1 MLLPASV
8 VFAIAFGIRLVHV
21 LQIRSTPFFSILM
34 GDSRGYDEWAQR
46 IAGGEWWG
54 REVFYQAPLYPY
66 FLGAIYAIAG
76 RYLLL
81 VRLVQALIGSAS
93 CVFVALAAS
102 RLVSRRAGI
111 VAGAGLALYA
121 PAIFFDGLLQK
132 SVLDVFFVSL
142 ALWFIAQIQPV
153 RLKADAT
160 HEKKS
165 VRGVRLQPDLPWLWL
180 GLTIGALSLTRE
192 NALVFTVVIV
202 AWALTRSWRHA
213 TWFVAGVAI
222 VLVPVAAR
230 NSLVGGGFYV
240 TTAQFGPNFY
250 IGNNPK
256 AEGTYASLRYGR
268 GAPEYER
275 QDATEL
281 AELTVGH
288 QLTPAEVSS
297 YWTGRALQF
306 ITSQPGAWLV
316 LMARKAALLVNRS
329 EMVDTEDQ
337 ASYAEWSWPLWLLGP
352 IAHFGVLVPLA
363 VLGVFATWPE
373 RAPNQA
379 SRRPWPLRSR
389 LWVLY
394 ALILAYAAS
403 VVLFYVFARYRY
415 PLVPMLVIV
424 AAAGL
429 VEAESW
435 VRTARP
441 EPVDQPSCFALRR
454 SAEALAKAEGRAR
467 GSTSPVLSELALR
480 RAQGERVEA
489 SPPAIWC
496 LATVAVAA
504 VVANWPLLSTNHMR
518 AVTENNLGA
527 AEQADRRFDEAD
539 AHYRRS
545 IAFRSDYAPA
555 YSNLGAALRARRRN
569 AESIAVYEQALRLQP
584 DYADAHYNLGNALM
598 DEGRFAE
605 AIEHFQI
612 ALRSVP
618 GSEEVHN
625 NFGIAL
631 ASAGR
636 HDEALAEFSAAVRIK
651 PTSAKA
657 QHNLADALLRAGRGS
672 EAIDRFR
679 RATELAPEDGS
690 FHYDYGSVL
699 LEAGRPQDAVTEF
712 RAALKSIPQS
722 PEVHN
727 NLGIALGTLGKLD
740 EAIAEFQQALRAKPD
755 FTDARTNL
763 RMAAEA
769 RSRQR

>member
-8 VFAIAFGIRLVHV
+8 IFATAFGIRLVHV
-21 LQIRSTPFFSILM
+21 LQMRSTPFFSILM

-76 RYLLL
+76 RHLLL

-102 RLVSRRAGI
+102 RLVSRRAGM
-111 VAGAGLALYA
+111 VAGAVLAVYA

-142 ALWFIAQIQPV
+142 ALWLIARILTV
-153 RLKADAT
+153 RLK
-160 HEKKS
+160 
-165 VRGVRLQPDLPWLWL
+165 PDLLWL
-180 GLTIGALSLTRE
+180 SLGLCIGGLSLTRE
-192 NALVFTVVIV
+192 NALVFIVVV
-202 AWALTRSWRHA
+202 ATWALFGTVENAKAAQHARPNQSLRSSRSVRSLA
-213 TWFVAGVAI
+213 LFLFGLAL
-222 VLVPVAAR
+222 VLLPVAVR

-256 AEGTYASLRYGR
+256 ADGTYASLRYGR

-281 AELTVGH
+281 AELAVGH
-288 QLTPAEVSS
+288 QLMPAEVSS

-306 ITSQPGAWLV
+306 ITSQPGAWLT

-363 VLGVFATWPE
+363 VFGVFATWPE
-373 RAPNQA
+373 RAPNHA

-415 PLVPMLVIV
+415 PLVPMLIV
-424 AAAGL
+424 FASAGL
-429 VEAESW
+429 VEILSLFGARGFQPSEAAGF
-435 VRTARP
+435 ARP
-441 EPVDQPSCFALRR
+441 KDSR
-454 SAEALAKAEGRAR
+454 S
-467 GSTSPVLSELALR
+467 
-480 RAQGERVEA
+480 
-489 SPPAIWC
+489 I
-496 LATVAVAA
+496 VAA
-504 VVANWPLLSTNHMR
+504 VGATAIITNWPLVSTNHMR

-527 AEQADRRFDEAD
+527 AQQGNHRFDEAD

-555 YSNLGAALRARRRN
+555 YSNLGAVLRARGRN
-569 AESIAVYEQALRLQP
+569 AESITAYEEALRLQP
-584 DYADAHYNLGNALM
+584 EYADAHYNLGNALT
-598 DEGRFAE
+598 DEGRFAD

-636 HDEALAEFSAAVRIK
+636 HDEAFAEFSAAVRIK

-657 QHNLADALLRAGRGS
+657 QHNLADALLRSGRGS
-672 EAIDRFR
+672 EAIDHFR

-690 FHYDYGSVL
+690 FHFDYGSVL

-712 RAALKSIPQS
+712 RAALKSIPQA

-727 NLGIALGTLGKLD
+727 NLGIALGSLGQLD
-740 EAIAEFQQALRAKPD
+740 EAIAEFQQALRAQPD
-755 FTDARTNL
+755 FADARANL
-763 RMAAEA
+763 KMAAEA
-769 RSRQR
+769 RAKAR

>member
-1 MLLPASV
+1 MLVPALAI
-8 VFAIAFGIRLVHV
+8 FAIAFGIRLVHV

-66 FLGAIYAIAG
+66 FLGVIYAIAG
-76 RYLLL
+76 RHLLL

-111 VAGAGLALYA
+111 IAGAVLALYA

-142 ALWFIAQIQPV
+142 ALWLIAKVP
-153 RLKADAT
+153 LKPDSPYDQRAERRGSADRRD
-160 HEKKS
+160 S
-165 VRGVRLQPDLPWLWL
+165 RGVRLQPDLLWL
-180 GLTIGALSLTRE
+180 SLGLCIGGLSLTRE

-213 TWFVAGVAI
+213 AWFVAGLAI

-281 AELTVGH
+281 AELVVGH
-288 QLTPAEVSS
+288 QLTPAEVSN
-297 YWTGRALQF
+297 YWTGRALEF
-306 ITSQPGAWLV
+306 ITSQPGAWLA

-363 VLGVFATWPE
+363 VLGAFATWPE
-373 RAPNQA
+373 RAPNHS

-389 LWVLY
+389 LGVLY

-415 PLVPMLVIV
+415 PLVPMLVIF

-429 VEAESW
+429 
-435 VRTARP
+435 
-441 EPVDQPSCFALRR
+441 
-454 SAEALAKAEGRAR
+454 AEGRVYCVAR
-467 GSTSPVLSELALR
+467 GFS
-480 RAQGERVEA
+480 
-489 SPPAIWC
+489 PAIADLKACATC
-496 LATVAVAA
+496 LRWTLAAVAVAA
-504 VVANWPLLSTNHMR
+504 IAANWPLVSTNHMR

-527 AEQADRRFDEAD
+527 AQQADRRFDEAD
-539 AHYRRS
+539 AHYRRA

-555 YSNLGAALRARRRN
+555 YSNLGTALRARGRS
-569 AESIAVYEQALRLQP
+569 AESIAAYEQALRLQP
-584 DYADAHYNLGNALM
+584 EYADAHYNLGNALM
-598 DEGRFAE
+598 DEERYAE

-631 ASAGR
+631 ALAGR
-636 HDEALAEFSAAVRIK
+636 LDEALAEFSAAVSIK

-657 QHNLADALLRAGRGS
+657 QHNLADALLRAGRGG
-672 EAIDRFR
+672 EALDHFR

-690 FHYDYGSVL
+690 FHYDYGSAL
-699 LEAGRPQDAVTEF
+699 LEAGRLRDAVTEF
-712 RAALKSIPQS
+712 RAALQSIPQA

-727 NLGIALGTLGKLD
+727 NLGIALGSLGQLD
-740 EAIAEFQQALRAKPD
+740 EAIAEFQEALRIKPD
-755 FTDARTNL
+755 FDDARKNVTMA
-763 RMAAEA
+763 MAARA
-769 RSRQR
+769 RKAR

>member
-1 MLLPASV
+1 MLVPALAI
-8 VFAIAFGIRLVHV
+8 FTIAFGIRLVHV

-66 FLGAIYAIAG
+66 FLGVIYAIAG
-76 RYLLL
+76 RHLLL

-142 ALWFIAQIQPV
+142 ALWLIARIVTV
-153 RLKADAT
+153 RLKPDAPYDKAAERRGSADRRD
-160 HEKKS
+160 S
-165 VRGVRLQPDLPWLWL
+165 RGVRLQPDLLWL
-180 GLTIGALSLTRE
+180 SLGLCIGGLSLTRE

-213 TWFVAGVAI
+213 AWFVAGLAI

-281 AELTVGH
+281 AELVVGH

-306 ITSQPGAWLV
+306 ISSQPGAWLA

-363 VLGVFATWPE
+363 VLGVFATWP
-373 RAPNQA
+373 
-379 SRRPWPLRSR
+379 LRSR

-415 PLVPMLVIV
+415 PLVPMLMIL

-429 VEAESW
+429 
-435 VRTARP
+435 
-441 EPVDQPSCFALRR
+441 
-454 SAEALAKAEGRAR
+454 AEGRAYCVAR
-467 GSTSPVLSELALR
+467 GFLGTPKRGTREGGSPALAGLKTCATSLRWTLA
-480 RAQGERVEA
+480 A
-489 SPPAIWC
+489 
-496 LATVAVAA
+496 VAVAA
-504 VVANWPLLSTNHMR
+504 LAANWPLLSTNDMR

-555 YSNLGAALRARRRN
+555 YSNLGATLRARGRN
-569 AESIAVYEQALRLQP
+569 AESIAAYEQALRLQP
-584 DYADAHYNLGNALM
+584 EYADAHYNLGNALM
-598 DEGRFAE
+598 DEERYAE

-631 ASAGR
+631 ALAGR
-636 HDEALAEFSAAVRIK
+636 LDEALAEFSAAVSIK

-657 QHNLADALLRAGRGS
+657 QHNLADALLRSGRGS
-672 EAIDRFR
+672 EAIDHFR
-679 RATELAPEDGS
+679 RATELAPEDGT

-699 LEAGRPQDAVTEF
+699 LDAGRPQDAVTEF
-712 RAALKSIPQS
+712 RAALKSIPQA

-727 NLGIALGTLGKLD
+727 NLGIALGSLGKLD

-755 FTDARTNL
+755 FADARANL
-763 RMAAEA
+763 KMAAEA
-769 RSRQR
+769 LARKAR

>member
-1 MLLPASV
+1 MLLPATV
-8 VFAIAFGIRLVHV
+8 IFVIAFGIRLVHV

-66 FLGAIYAIAG
+66 FLGAIYTIAG
-76 RYLLL
+76 RHLLL

-132 SVLDVFFVSL
+132 SVLDVFFVSV
-142 ALWFIAQIQPV
+142 ALWLIARI
-153 RLKADAT
+153 LT
-160 HEKKS
+160 
-165 VRGVRLQPDLPWLWL
+165 VRLQPDLLWL
-180 GLTIGALSLTRE
+180 SLGLCIGGLSLTRE

-213 TWFVAGVAI
+213 AWFAAGLAI

-281 AELTVGH
+281 AELMVGH
-288 QLTPAEVSS
+288 QLTPAEVSN

-306 ITSQPGAWLV
+306 ITSQPGAWLA

-373 RAPNQA
+373 QAPNHA
-379 SRRPWPLRSR
+379 SRRSGPLRSR

-394 ALILAYAAS
+394 ALILTYAAS

-415 PLVPMLVIV
+415 PLVPMLIV
-424 AAAGL
+424 FASAGL
-429 VEAESW
+429 VEILSLFG
-435 VRTARP
+435 ARGF
-441 EPVDQPSCFALRR
+441 QPSDAAGFARLKGSR
-454 SAEALAKAEGRAR
+454 S
-467 GSTSPVLSELALR
+467 
-480 RAQGERVEA
+480 
-489 SPPAIWC
+489 I
-496 LATVAVAA
+496 VAA
-504 VVANWPLLSTNHMR
+504 VCATAIITNWPLLSTNHMR

-555 YSNLGAALRARRRN
+555 YSNLGAALRARGRN
-569 AESIAVYEQALRLQP
+569 AESIAAYEQALRLQP
-584 DYADAHYNLGNALM
+584 EYADAHYNLGNALM
-598 DEGRFAE
+598 DEGRFAD
-605 AIEHFQI
+605 ATEHFQV

-631 ASAGR
+631 ALAGR
-636 HDEALAEFSAAVRIK
+636 LDEALAEFSAAVGIK

-657 QHNLADALLRAGRGS
+657 QHNLADALLRSGRGS
-672 EAIDRFR
+672 EAIDHFR
-679 RATELAPEDGS
+679 RATELAPEEGS

-727 NLGIALGTLGKLD
+727 NLGIALGSLGRLD
-740 EAIAEFQQALRAKPD
+740 EAIVQFQEALRAKPD
-755 FTDARTNL
+755 FADARANL
-763 RMAAEA
+763 KMAAEA
-769 RSRQR
+769 RARGR

>member
-8 VFAIAFGIRLVHV
+8 IFAIAFGIRLVHV

-66 FLGAIYAIAG
+66 FLGVIYAIAG
-76 RYLLL
+76 RHLLL

-111 VAGAGLALYA
+111 VAGAVLAFYA

-142 ALWFIAQIQPV
+142 ALWLIARILTV
-153 RLKADAT
+153 RLKPDAPYDQAAARRGSADRRD
-160 HEKKS
+160 S
-165 VRGVRLQPDLPWLWL
+165 RGVRLQPDLLWL
-180 GLTIGALSLTRE
+180 SLGLCIGGLSLTRE

-202 AWALTRSWRHA
+202 AWLLFGAVENAKAAKHAKPNQSLRSSRSLRSLALFLFGLA
-213 TWFVAGVAI
+213 L

-281 AELTVGH
+281 AELMVGH
-288 QLTPAEVSS
+288 QLTPAEVSN

-306 ITSQPGAWLV
+306 ITSQPGAWLA

-373 RAPNQA
+373 RAPNRA

-415 PLVPMLVIV
+415 PLVPMLVIF

-429 VEAESW
+429 
-435 VRTARP
+435 
-441 EPVDQPSCFALRR
+441 
-454 SAEALAKAEGRAR
+454 AEGRAYCA
-467 GSTSPVLSELALR
+467 TSLRWTLA
-480 RAQGERVEA
+480 A
-489 SPPAIWC
+489 
-496 LATVAVAA
+496 VAVAA
-504 VVANWPLLSTNHMR
+504 IAANWPLLSTNDMR

-555 YSNLGAALRARRRN
+555 YSNLGAALRARGRN
-569 AESIAVYEQALRLQP
+569 AESIAAYEQALRLQP
-584 DYADAHYNLGNALM
+584 EYADAHYNLGNALM
-598 DEGRFAE
+598 DEERYAD

-631 ASAGR
+631 ALAGR
-636 HDEALAEFSAAVRIK
+636 LDEALAEFSAAVGIK

-657 QHNLADALLRAGRGS
+657 QHNLADALLRSGRRN
-672 EAIDRFR
+672 EAIDHFR

-690 FHYDYGSVL
+690 FHYDYGNVL

-712 RAALKSIPQS
+712 RTALKSIPQS

-727 NLGIALGTLGKLD
+727 NLGIALGSLGKLD
-740 EAIAEFQQALRAKPD
+740 EAIEQFQEALRAKPD
-755 FTDARTNL
+755 FADARANL
-763 RMAAEA
+763 KMAAEA
-769 RSRQR
+769 RARR

>member
-1 MLLPASV
+1 MLVPALAI
-8 VFAIAFGIRLVHV
+8 FAIAFAIRLVHV
-21 LQIRSTPFFSILM
+21 LQLRSSPFFSILL

-66 FLGAIYAIAG
+66 FLGVIYAIAG
-76 RYLLL
+76 RHLLL
-81 VRLVQALIGSAS
+81 VRLVQAAIGSAS
-93 CVFVALAAS
+93 CVLVALAAS

-111 VAGAGLALYA
+111 VAGAVLALYA

-132 SVLDVFFVSL
+132 SVLDVFFVAL
-142 ALWFIAQIQPV
+142 ALWLISRITTSHAEP
-153 RLKADAT
+153 AEHA
-160 HEKKS
+160 EKNRALRVPRVPRAMS
-165 VRGVRLQPDLPWLWL
+165 SWLWL
-180 GLTIGALSLTRE
+180 GVAIGGLSLTRE
-192 NALVFTVVIV
+192 NALVFTVVIA
-202 AWALTRSWRHA
+202 AWALFGALENAKAAKHAKPNQFLRSSRSLRSLA
-213 TWFVAGVAI
+213 LFLFGLAL

-256 AEGTYASLRYGR
+256 ADGTYASLRYGR

-288 QLTPAEVSS
+288 QLSPAEVSS

-306 ITSQPGAWLV
+306 ITSQPGAWLT

-337 ASYAEWSWPLWLLGP
+337 ASYAEWSWPLRILGP

-363 VLGVFATWPE
+363 VFGVFATWP
-373 RAPNQA
+373 
-379 SRRPWPLRSR
+379 SRSR
-389 LWVLY
+389 FTVVY

-415 PLVPMLVIV
+415 PLVPMLVV
-424 AAAGL
+424 FAAAGIDEIGKL
-429 VEAESW
+429 
-435 VRTARP
+435 ARP
-441 EPVDQPSCFALRR
+441 EPV
-454 SAEALAKAEGRAR
+454 EGRAR
-467 GSTSPVLSELALR
+467 GPTSSPRANLLRALG
-480 RAQGERVEA
+480 A
-489 SPPAIWC
+489 
-496 LATVAVAA
+496 LAVAA
-504 VVANWPLLSTNHMR
+504 IITNWPFVPTNHMR

-527 AEQADRRFDEAD
+527 ALQAERRFDEAD
-539 AHYRRS
+539 VHYRRS
-545 IAFRSDYAPA
+545 AAFRSDYAPA
-555 YSNLGAALRARRRN
+555 YSNLGAVLRARRRN
-569 AESIAVYEQALRLQP
+569 AEAIAAYEQSLRLQP
-584 DYADAHYNLGNALM
+584 EYADAHFNLGNALM
-598 DEGRFAE
+598 DERRFAE
-605 AIEHFQI
+605 AIEHFQV
-612 ALRSVP
+612 ALGAAP
-618 GSEEVHN
+618 ASEEVHN

-631 ASAGR
+631 ALAGR
-636 HDEALAEFSAAVRIK
+636 HDEALTEFTAAVRIK

-657 QHNLADALLRAGRGS
+657 QHNLADALLGAGRAG
-672 EAIDRFR
+672 EAVDHFR

-699 LEAGRPQDAVTEF
+699 LDVGRPRDAVTEF
-712 RAALKSIPQS
+712 RTALQSLPQA

-727 NLGIALGTLGKLD
+727 NLGIALGSLGQLD

-755 FTDARTNL
+755 FADARANL
-763 RMAAEA
+763 KMAAEA
-769 RSRQR
+769 RAHRP